1 MICFDYHQNCRGGKL
16 DKLSALKE
24 KARPS
29 LDEFGLFFA
38 RGDRIKK
45 CGAFSLSID
54 NLFLSEFIVLIA
66 FITLQKY
73 LESSNRI
80 S

>member
-38 RGDRIKK
+38 RGDHIKK
-45 CGAFSLSID
+45 CGVFSLSID
-54 NLFLSEFIVLIA
+54 NLFLSEFIVQIA

-80 S
+80 